1 MLMKSCSYNFP
12 ELVADKDYGMLY
24 DRFKTKTD
32 TFLFQ
37 KKPPSLFLKR
47 NCDSFYFKMGKHA
60 TSADSLI
67 WDRIQSR
74 GPGWVFT
81 PSSFGDL
88 GSRTATALALLRQKK
103 SGNIRALARGLY
115 DYPKRDPQ
123 LGVLAPSADAVADA
137 LKGRDAIRLQPS
149 GAYAAN
155 LLGLSEQVPM
165 KLVFLTDGGSRV
177 VKIGRQLIELRRTT
191 PRNMATAGRIS
202 GLVIQALRYLGQDRI
217 TDSVVSQLST
227 RLSADDKDQ
236 LVRDL
241 AYAPAWMAPIFRRLA
256 DSSTK

>member
-1 MLMKSCSYNFP
+1 MHMAACDDGLSKHATD
-12 ELVADKDYGMLY
+12 EIVASAHGI
-24 DRFKTKTD
+24 FETKTAM
-32 TFLFQ
+32 FSFQ
-37 KKPPSLFLKR
+37 NPPWTLFLKQK
-47 NCDSFYFKMGKHA
+47 CGFFCFKMGKHTA
-60 TSADSLI
+60 SANTLVS
-67 WDRIQSR
+67 DRIQSR

-81 PSSFGDL
+81 PSAFSDL

-103 SGNIRALARGLY
+103 SGSIRALARGLY

-155 LLGLSEQVPM
+155 LLGLSDQVPM
-165 KLVFLTDGGSRV
+165 KLVFLTDGGNRV
-177 VKIGRQLIELRRTT
+177 VRIGRQLIELRRTT

-217 TDSVVSQLST
+217 TDLVVSQLGT

-241 AYAPAWMAPIFRRLA
+241 AYAPAWMAPIFRRIA